1 MSSKNIFTLEK
12 EKYTTDD
19 EGNTTIRTVGTDGDN
34 GGTEAMDIKQLAK
47 DAFTTDDAGQ
57 VAIRVSGT
65 GGAGSGGHIIEDMDG
80 MEVPQRGRLEFT
92 GAAVVSDD
100 EANDTTVVTIPTLD
114 PQGLTEIT
122 FAATDWQTNLNNQLL
137 LNLLHNLDDE
147 NINVAWYEN
156 GVDGELEIPW
166 ESVSVNEIQG
176 CIPNGKSFNGLVR
189 ISGRISGSTGD
200 NVQVFSF
207 GINDWVQFGTSGQ
220 FIQAFVHN
228 FETTNISWDIYD
240 TNGSRVIMC
249 PNNVNNPN
257 SLAFAIFEN
266 ERFAGKIYIRRG

>member
-1 MSSKNIFTLEK
+1 MADNLQDNEWNKFSKIDGLPAVDAIIVEGANEEFEGNQRLETLEANK
-12 EKYTTDD
+12 FEQ
-19 EGNTTIRTVGTDGDN
+19 VDGKPVVRIN
-34 GGTEAMDIKQLAK
+34 IVRGG
-47 DAFTTDDAGQ
+47 DA
-57 VAIRVSGT
+57 
-65 GGAGSGGHIIEDMDG
+65 GGHIIEDKDDV
-80 MEVPQRGRLEFT
+80 EFPQRAILQFT
-92 GAAVVSDD
+92 DAAVVSDD
-100 EANDTTVVTIPTLD
+100 EANDTTIVSIPTID

-122 FAATDWQTNLNNQLL
+122 FAASDWQTNLNNQLL

-207 GINDWVQFGTSGQ
+207 GINDWVQFGTTDF
-220 FIQAFVHN
+220 FIQSFVHN
-228 FETTNISWDIYD
+228 FGTTNISWDIYD
-240 TNGSRVIMC
+240 TSGSRIIMC
-249 PNNVNNPN
+249 PNTVNNPN
-257 SLAFAIFEN
+257 SLPFAIFED

>member
-1 MSSKNIFTLEK
+1 MTRDIHGLEK
-12 EKYTTDD
+12 DKYTKDD
-19 EGNTTIRTVGTDGDN
+19 EGRVAVRIVGTDGDN
-34 GGTEAMDIKQLAK
+34 GGTEDMNIFGLDKE
-47 DAFTTDDAGQ
+47 AFTTDDEGKI
-57 VAIRVSGT
+57 AIRVSGA

-137 LNLLHNLDDE
+137 LNLLHNLNDD

-156 GVDGELEIPW
+156 GVDGSLEIPW
-166 ESVSVNEIQG
+166 ESPSVNEIQG
-176 CIPNGKSFNGLVR
+176 CIPNGKAFNGLVR
-189 ISGRISGSTGD
+189 ITGRISGSTAD

-207 GINDWVQFGTSGQ
+207 GINDWVRFGTSGQ

-249 PNNVNNPN
+249 PNTVNNPN